1 MFPQRTSAAMSRL
14 TVLYGVGQMVGPL
27 VATQLALHS
36 GSYSAALLCAAAAA
50 AIAAL
55 TTLLAV
61 REPSLETPGATALPT
76 A

>member
-1 MFPQRTSAAMSRL
+1 
-14 TVLYGVGQMVGPL
+14 
-27 VATQLALHS
+27 
-36 GSYSAALLCAAAAA
+36 LLCAATAA